1 MRFPT
6 CPLILALAIAAALPA
21 QTGSYLYRTIEG
33 GRVVTSVVTI
43 SETPGGYLLSK
54 TDRERNYSY
63 RAELDKDL
71 STLSYRS
78 INQEQGIDL
87 RVALRSNALSAQ
99 GRLFDATV
107 DKVYAAKRSPFR
119 HYFVLQLQPFIRSQ
133 DRTVRFVSLRPDTL
147 EPYEFEARKEALE
160 TVVVADTGYQ
170 AWRVK
175 VSLTGLLAAAGSSQ
189 IWFRASDGIVLKQ
202 DYKTLDGVPGSFEF
216 IGAAARPGGTE
227 GGTGGG

>member
-1 MRFPT
+1 MRFSV
-6 CPLILALAIAAALPA
+6 CSLILALAAAAVLPA
-21 QTGSYLYRTIEG
+21 QTGSYLYRTVEG

-43 SETPGGYLLSK
+43 SEMPGGYLLSK

-71 STLSYRS
+71 STLSYRTF
-78 INQEQGIDL
+78 NQEQGIDL

-99 GRLFDATV
+99 GRLFDETV
-107 DKVYAAKRSPFR
+107 DKTYAAKRTPFR
-119 HYFVLQLQPFIRSQ
+119 HYFVFQLQPFIRSQ
-133 DRTVRFVSLRPDTL
+133 DRAVRFVSLKPDTL

-160 TVVVADTGYQ
+160 TLVLAGNSYQ

-175 VSLTGLLAAAGSSQ
+175 ISLTGLLAAAGSAR

-202 DYKTLDGVPGSFEF
+202 DYKNLDGVPASFEF
-216 IGAAARPGGTE
+216 IGLP
-227 GGTGGG
+227 